1 MERGYPAHLRRVRF
15 KEPETGKTFVFLTNQ
30 MTLPAPRPSARST
43 RNRWQVELF
52 CRWIKQ
58 HLRIKRFFGT
68 SENAV
73 KTQIW
78 IAVSVY
84 VLVAIVK
91 KRLNLD
97 ASLYT
102 LLQILSVTL
111 FDKRPLQQ
119 AFPGSNSTS
128 DSITN

>member
-1 MERGYPAHLRRVRF
+1 M
-15 KEPETGKTFVFLTNQ
+15 
-30 MTLPAPRPSARST
+30 
-43 RNRWQVELF
+43 
-52 CRWIKQ
+52 
-58 HLRIKRFFGT
+58 
-68 SENAV
+68 

-91 KRLNLD
+91 KRLDLD

-111 FDKRPLQQ
+111 FEKMPINIKHLRETKTDATLRK
-119 AFPGSNSTS
+119 
-128 DSITN
+128 

>member
-1 MERGYPAHLRRVRF
+1 
-15 KEPETGKTFVFLTNQ
+15 
-30 MTLPAPRPSARST
+30 
-43 RNRWQVELF
+43 
-52 CRWIKQ
+52 
-58 HLRIKRFFGT
+58 
-68 SENAV
+68 V

-78 IAVSVY
+78 SAVSVY

-111 FDKRPLQQ
+111 FEKIPIYHALAQDDSKC
-119 AFPGSNSTS
+119 FTS
-128 DSITN
+128 QITNQLNLFAHRPDSSALSSELIVKYRNPVTVAHDAERWSHSSAGQIVQEL